1 MYKQHNIMLL
11 NNEKYFEVYTTK
23 YYSHIPLLN
32 ISNSQ
37 LLSIK
42 IHVTIPYFV
51 HICMMVIFF
60 KFEAL
65 SYFIG

>member
-37 LLSIK
+37 SLSIK
-42 IHVTIPYFV
+42 IHVTI
-51 HICMMVIFF
+51 
-60 KFEAL
+60 
-65 SYFIG
+65 